1 MWNKKKRVPVQDGAF
16 NVMVEAVGPANCP
29 DPCTDDIDVSIGEGS
44 DDSDVDYNTNDTI
57 KTPPTGAYQYV
68 RWASVIKH
76 QVVRLVVLFTMSFK
90 FLFEI
95 TIY

>member
-1 MWNKKKRVPVQDGAF
+1 
-16 NVMVEAVGPANCP
+16 MVEAVGPANCP

-76 QVVRLVVLFTMSFK
+76 QVVRLVVLFTISLN